1 MLRRRAQSCK
11 QVVGVEIIPQAIKDA
26 DFNAT
31 ANGISNCKFYAGN
44 CDDYIRKFVYE
55 NRDDD
60 LLAIIDPPRAGLR
73 EYNRGGMYF
82 DLEQLVFISFLSN
95 TSIDVKSIASLRNSK
110 GLNRF
115 VYISCSPKAAL
126 RNWLDLARP
135 SSKQYK
141 GNPFVVTAAVGVDM
155 FPHTHHKEMVLL
167 FERTV
172 DEVVDERGKQEVG
185 VDVKTDLVAEEGAAP
200 IIAPSAEETDT
211 EMVAEEERQQEEVIV
226 LAEATSAME

>member
-73 EYNRGGMYF
+73 EYNRGGMI
-82 DLEQLVFISFLSN
+82 VF
-95 TSIDVKSIASLRNSK
+95 
-110 GLNRF
+110 RF
-115 VYISCSPKAAL
+115 
-126 RNWLDLARP
+126 
-135 SSKQYK
+135 
-141 GNPFVVTAAVGVDM
+141 
-155 FPHTHHKEMVLL
+155 
-167 FERTV
+167 
-172 DEVVDERGKQEVG
+172 
-185 VDVKTDLVAEEGAAP
+185 GA
-200 IIAPSAEETDT
+200 IGIH
-211 EMVAEEERQQEEVIV
+211 
-226 LAEATSAME
+226 